1 MCNFYQWWNKGTAV
15 RKKCVN
21 GIWNEKLIFDTVQFN
36 YKDQSTWPVMLL
48 TVMDKDN
55 LSSDM
60 LGYSYLWIQD
70 ANYTFN
76 SPKKIKLRYEQ

>member
-1 MCNFYQWWNKGTAV
+1 
-15 RKKCVN
+15 
-21 GIWNEKLIFDTVQFN
+21 
-36 YKDQSTWPVMLL
+36 MLL

-70 ANYTFN
+70 ANYTFT